1 MVRKFLLSPALAVA
15 SLLFALSDASAVQY
29 TIAGGSLS
37 GNTVDPGLVVN
48 WQLSSNLSGT
58 SFSLKDGESA
68 TFDFFKIWTSE
79 SDVNTDDKQQKSFL
93 ASLNFSDPFS
103 TASLGGITFG
113 GTTWYGVDSAKLI
126 WTSGPAMVSV
136 DGLTYSVS
144 LSDAIFNAGF
154 LSLNNGMKS
163 GAMVQATV
171 KQIAVPDNGSTAI
184 LLGVT
189 LLVIALFHRR
199 SATV

>member
-1 MVRKFLLSPALAVA
+1 
-15 SLLFALSDASAVQY
+15 
-29 TIAGGSLS
+29 
-37 GNTVDPGLVVN
+37 
-48 WQLSSNLSGT
+48 
-58 SFSLKDGESA
+58 
-68 TFDFFKIWTSE
+68 
-79 SDVNTDDKQQKSFL
+79 
-93 ASLNFSDPFS
+93 
-103 TASLGGITFG
+103 
-113 GTTWYGVDSAKLI
+113 
-126 WTSGPAMVSV
+126 MVSV

-144 LSDAIFNAGF
+144 LSDVIFNAGF
-154 LSLNNGMKS
+154 LSLNNGMNN

>member
-1 MVRKFLLSPALAVA
+1 MDRKFLLSPALAVA

-29 TIAGGSLS
+29 KIAGGSLD
-37 GNTVDPGLVVN
+37 GNKLDPGLVIN
-48 WQLSSNLSGT
+48 WQLSPYLAGK
-58 SFSLKDGESA
+58 SFSLNDGQSA
-68 TFDFFKIWTSE
+68 TFDFFKIWTDE
-79 SDVNTDDKQQKSFL
+79 SAVNADDKEQKSFS

-113 GTTWYGVDSAKLI
+113 GTTWYGVDYAKLT
-126 WTSGPAMVSV
+126 WNSGPAMVSV
-136 DGLTYSVS
+136 NGLTYSVS
-144 LSDAIFNAGF
+144 LNDVIFNAG
-154 LSLNNGMKS
+154 LNLGLTGMNN

-171 KQIAVPDNGSTAI
+171 KQISVPDNGSTAI

-189 LLVIALFHRR
+189 LLVIALFYRR